1 MLLECVVI
9 GKQDPEKAKIIL
21 SRVASELIRD
31 GKIKFDSPDPKL
43 KIAK

>member
-1 MLLECVVI
+1 MLLDCVVI

-21 SRVASELIRD
+21 SKVVSELIRD
-31 GKIKFDSPDPKL
+31 GKIKFDSPDTKL